1 MRKTIL
7 KLLTAVLLVLN
18 GTMLFSQE
26 KKVVKGV
33 VSDSAGPIPGVGVVV
48 DGTTNGVVTDIDGRY
63 ELKCN
68 SGQTLEFGCMGY
80 ETVRVAVGRS
90 DVYNVVLTPQSEQLD
105 QVVFVGYGVQ
115 KKVNVTGSVTS
126 VDYSKLDIPVLLPIL
141 PAFSKVPV
149 PVSMSDRRQVFL
161 AMRA

>member
-68 SGQTLEFGCMGY
+68 SGQTLEFSCMGY
-80 ETVRVAVGRS
+80 ETVRVAVGNPMCTMLS
-90 DVYNVVLTPQSEQLD
+90 
-105 QVVFVGYGVQ
+105 
-115 KKVNVTGSVTS
+115 
-126 VDYSKLDIPVLLPIL
+126 
-141 PAFSKVPV
+141 
-149 PVSMSDRRQVFL
+149 
-161 AMRA
+161 